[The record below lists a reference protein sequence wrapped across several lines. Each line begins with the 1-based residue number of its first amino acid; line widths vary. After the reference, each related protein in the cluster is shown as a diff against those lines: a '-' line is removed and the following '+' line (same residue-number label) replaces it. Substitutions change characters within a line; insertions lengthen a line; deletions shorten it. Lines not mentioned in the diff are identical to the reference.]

1 MAISKRQQQ
10 QRRST
15 LRPHPARDQIVDAMR
30 SYGQPISPTRLAEV
44 TGNTLGSVAYH
55 VRTLLAA
62 GVVELAEEG
71 RVRGAVEHFYALVP
85 DNEAEIND
93 PLVGPAEA
101 LRRADAAR
109 GPERLPPARP
119 AGRRGPR
126 ADAEAA
132 GHDAPEGAAHHP
144 RDRQARGQRRVVPA
158 RRRPA
163 LQRRVRSF
171 RVVTHCSRRC
181 AFGLL
186 GPRAEK
192 L

>member
-1 MAISKRQQQ
+1 MASAREQQKR
-10 QRRST
+10 RKT

-93 PLVGPAEA
+93 PLVGLQKLCGVLTLPTGEDGYPQPVPLDDEARQQMQKLLDTMRPKVERIVRETAKRAAAAAAE
-101 LRRADAAR
+101 R
-109 GPERLPPARP
+109 
-119 AGRRGPR
+119 
-126 ADAEAA
+126 
-132 GHDAPEGAAHHP
+132 
-144 RDRQARGQRRVVPA
+144 
-158 RRRPA
+158 
-163 LQRRVRSF
+163 
-171 RVVTHCSRRC
+171 
-181 AFGLL
+181 
-186 GPRAEK
+186 
-192 L
+192 

>member
-1 MAISKRQQQ
+1 MASAREQQKR
-10 QRRST
+10 RKT

-93 PLVGPAEA
+93 PLVG
-101 LRRADAAR
+101 LQKLC
-109 GPERLPPARP
+109 GVLTLPTGENGYPQP
-119 AGRRGPR
+119 VPL
-126 ADAEAA
+126 DAEARAQMQKILDTMRPKVQRIVRETAKRAAA
-132 GHDAPEGAAHHP
+132 G
-144 RDRQARGQRRVVPA
+144 
-158 RRRPA
+158 
-163 LQRRVRSF
+163 
-171 RVVTHCSRRC
+171 
-181 AFGLL
+181 
-186 GPRAEK
+186 
-192 L
+192 

>member
-1 MAISKRQQQ
+1 MASAREQQKR
-10 QRRST
+10 RKT

-93 PLVGPAEA
+93 PLVGLQKLCGVLTLPTGENGYPQPVPLDDEA
-101 LRRADAAR
+101 RAQMQKLLDTM
-109 GPERLPPARP
+109 RP
-119 AGRRGPR
+119 KVQRIVRETAKR
-126 ADAEAA
+126 AAA
-132 GHDAPEGAAHHP
+132 G
-144 RDRQARGQRRVVPA
+144 
-158 RRRPA
+158 
-163 LQRRVRSF
+163 
-171 RVVTHCSRRC
+171 
-181 AFGLL
+181 
-186 GPRAEK
+186 K
-192 L
+192 